1 MKLRPRLLL
10 LALLFVAPPLA
21 ADTVALRDGHPERY
35 TVVKG
40 DTLWDIASRFLRDP
54 WLWAKVWNKNDQ
66 IRNPHLIYPGD
77 VIILSW
83 RDGQPELG
91 VLRNQKLTPV
101 DYTGGGE
108 TGEIVET
115 PPPGP
120 VVKLSPDVRSEPLP
134 GAIPTIKPE
143 AIAPFLTEPLAI
155 ERREL
160 NKAGYVTTGLDDRV
174 ALGNLSQFYARG
186 LGDASA
192 AQHYKIFRPG
202 KALRHPDT
210 GKVLAYEAMFL
221 GEAKVLEAG
230 DPTKLEVVR
239 VKQEIVPGD
248 RLLAASVQPPLPYY
262 YPRAPER
269 PVTGR
274 ILSAINGVEAF
285 GPNTVVAISLGVRDG
300 MEPGQVLRIMRHVGK
315 HRDPV
320 TKRKY
325 RLPDEQSGLL
335 MVFQPYEKVSYA
347 LVMYAERPVHILDT
361 VTNP

>member
-1 MKLRPRLLL
+1 MKLRRLVL
-10 LALLFVAPPLA
+10 LALLLVATPLA
-21 ADTVALRDGHPERY
+21 ADVIALKEDHPDRY
-35 TVVKG
+35 VVVKG

-54 WLWAKVWNKNDQ
+54 WLWAKVWNNNEQ

-77 VIILSW
+77 VIILTW

-91 VLRNQKLTPV
+91 VLRNQKLTPAA
-101 DYTGGGE
+101 YTGGSDAGE
-108 TGEIVET
+108 TTET

-120 VVKLSPDVRSEPLP
+120 VVRLTPDVRSEPLP

-143 AIAPFLTEPLAI
+143 VIAPFLTEPLAI
-155 ERREL
+155 DRREL

-174 ALGNLSQFYARG
+174 ALGNLSLFYARG
-186 LGDASA
+186 LGKTPAE
-192 AQHYKIFRPG
+192 HYKIFRPG
-202 KALRHPDT
+202 KALRHPET
-210 GKVLAYEAMFL
+210 GEVLAYEAIFL

-248 RLLAASVQPPLPYY
+248 RLLVAEERAPLPYY
-262 YPRAPER
+262 FPRPPEQ
-269 PVTGR
+269 PVAGH

-285 GPNTVVAISLGVRDG
+285 GPNTVVAISLGQRDG

-315 HRDPV
+315 RRDPL

-335 MVFQPYEKVSYA
+335 MVFRPYEKVSYA
-347 LVMYAERPVHILDT
+347 LVMYAERPIHIHDT

>member
-1 MKLRPRLLL
+1 MNPRPYLL
-10 LALLFVAPPLA
+10 LALLLATPPLA
-21 ADTVALRDGHPERY
+21 ADTVALRDGHPDRY
-35 TVVKG
+35 IVVKG
-40 DTLWDIASRFLRDP
+40 DTLWDIAARFLRDP
-54 WLWAKVWNKNDQ
+54 WRWANVWNKNDQ

-77 VIILSW
+77 VIILTY

-91 VLRNQKLTPV
+91 VLRNQKLTPAA
-101 DYTGGGE
+101 YTSGGE
-108 TGEIVET
+108 TGEIIET

-143 AIAPFLTEPLAI
+143 AIAPFLSEPLAI

-174 ALGNLSQFYARG
+174 ALGSLSQFYARG
-186 LGDASA
+186 LGDAPA
-192 AQHYKIFRPG
+192 DYYKIFRPG

-210 GKVLAYEAMFL
+210 GEVLAYEAMFL
-221 GEAKVLEAG
+221 GEAKVLETG

-248 RLLAASVQPPLPYY
+248 RLLAAGENPPLPYY
-262 YPRAPER
+262 YPHAPER
-269 PVTGR
+269 PVAGR
-274 ILSAINGVEAF
+274 ILSALNGVEAF
-285 GPNTVVAISLGVRDG
+285 GPNTVVAISLGARDG
-300 MEPGQVLRIMRHVGK
+300 MEAGQVLRIMRHVGK
-315 HRDPV
+315 HRDPI

-335 MVFQPYEKVSYA
+335 MVFRPYEKVSYA
-347 LVMYAERPVHILDT
+347 LVMYAERPVHIHDA